1 MSESDSSALWLESR
15 ATLVES
21 LLREL
26 HQTERSCATHCRREA
41 ERFPGERPA
50 YAMIHLAEHA
60 DQVLERMKPLGR
72 DGTAQKLAE
81 GLGSFLSLCRELVL
95 DRIVREERSYRG
107 TLLGVRHGIDLVIL
121 LRNAAVSEKSDLM
134 LEFCDKWLE
143 KRTVLWEEAVAA
155 LEWFDQNPERAMA
168 VRAQTNATRRAQKYE
183 SYEAELLRHDAP
195 AAGGGGI

>member
-1 MSESDSSALWLESR
+1 MSGTESSSDLWLESR

-60 DQVLERMKPLGR
+60 EAVLNRMTPLGK
-72 DGTAQKLAE
+72 GGFGQKVAE
-81 GLGSFLSLCRELVL
+81 GVGSFLSIFREAVL
-95 DRIVREERSYRG
+95 DRVVREERSYRG
-107 TLLGVRHGIDLVIL
+107 TLLGVRHGIDLVVL
-121 LRNAAVSEKSDLM
+121 MRNAAISEKSDLL
-134 LEFCDKWLE
+134 LEFADNWLD

-155 LEWFDQNPERAMA
+155 LAWFDENPEKAMA
-168 VRAQTNATRRAQKYE
+168 VRAQTSSALRAKKYE
-183 SYEAELLRHDAP
+183 RYEAELLRNATPLADEV
-195 AAGGGGI
+195 